1 MFNGILNIN
10 INYVIGF
17 CEMDGDLILT
27 EDDQSLINKFC
38 QLFALIKKKADILS
52 AVVKSSPVSSL
63 SGLLFVCEIWGHME
77 KFKKDAKIGKFAR
90 DFLRLFDS

>member
-52 AVVKSSPVSSL
+52 GEEFSSIKLVWPAVRS
-63 SGLLFVCEIWGHME
+63 
-77 KFKKDAKIGKFAR
+77 
-90 DFLRLFDS
+90 

>member
-1 MFNGILNIN
+1 MFNGILNSN

-17 CEMDGDLILT
+17 CEMDGDLIMT
-27 EDDQSLINKFC
+27 EDDRQQVLPAFRPD
-38 QLFALIKKKADILS
+38 KKEGWFS
-52 AVVKSSPVSSL
+52 VVKSSPVSSL
-63 SGLLFVCEIWGHME
+63 SGLLFVREIWGHME